1 MDQPFAAFP
10 ESEHRERLSR
20 AREKIRQ
27 AGLAGCICVA
37 PENIYY
43 LIGYDSIAYFNYQAL
58 IISAE
63 EDNEPTLVIRNVDL
77 PLVKET
83 SWIEDIRT
91 YHLHAADIAKM
102 VADVAREKGLRE
114 GRIGIDLQ
122 SYALPGAYALPL
134 VKALEPAKVE
144 DATEL
149 LGSLQYIKSE
159 REMVYIR

>member
-20 AREKIRQ
+20 AREKIRE
-27 AGLAGCICVA
+27 ADLAGCICVA

-63 EDNEPTLVIRNVDL
+63 EDSEPTLVIRNVDL

-83 SWIEDIRT
+83 SWIKDIRT
-91 YHLHAADIAKM
+91 
-102 VADVAREKGLRE
+102 
-114 GRIGIDLQ
+114 
-122 SYALPGAYALPL
+122 
-134 VKALEPAKVE
+134 
-144 DATEL
+144 
-149 LGSLQYIKSE
+149 
-159 REMVYIR
+159 